1 MLTIFD
7 FKLEVSSPCQNDC
20 ELCAH
25 ADLMRHIKGYQLSLE
40 KLDRFLFYTERSNYF
55 IRSLSIHGPGEPFL
69 WKELNAGLQRLKR
82 SKSIGWITMVTNG
95 LLLDRITDD
104 GMACLDRLF
113 ISVYS
118 NYNRHEL
125 LARLIARHAKKIRTW
140 DGTYFWEHTSGSAQK
155 TAPLTGGCN
164 CSGPMLYDDK
174 IFPYCGPPVF
184 GAAKAKGIDVMSI
197 PNLWVPVGPN
207 YMATYNARLV
217 GRMDICR
224 TCWANPNFQGEW
236 KSNDPRKTFPDTPP
250 DAIRRAIPTARG
262 ERAVSAPVVQ

>member
-1 MLTIFD
+1 MLTIYE

-69 WKELNAGLQRLKR
+69 WKDLNEGLKMLKR
-82 SKSIGWITMVTNG
+82 SRSVGWVTMVTNG

-113 ISVYS
+113 VSVYA
-118 NYNRHEL
+118 NYNRHEVL
-125 LARLIARHAKKIRTW
+125 SRFREKHGARVSLW
-140 DGTYFWEHTSGSAQK
+140 DGTYFWEHTPDARQ
-155 TAPLTGGCN
+155 TVPATGGCN
-164 CSGPMLYDDK
+164 CVGPMLYDDR

-184 GAAKAKGIDVMSI
+184 GAAKAKGADILSL
-197 PNLWVPVGPN
+197 PNISVPLGLN
-207 YMATYNARLV
+207 YMASYNARLV

-224 TCWANPNFQGEW
+224 FCWANPNFHGQW
-236 KSNDPRKTFPDTPP
+236 RQNDPRKTFPDTPP
-250 DAIRRAIPTARG
+250 DAIRRVIPAAG
-262 ERAVSAPVVQ
+262 QERPAASPVVQ

>member
-1 MLTIFD
+1 MLTIFE

-69 WKELNAGLQRLKR
+69 WKDLNEGLRMLKR
-82 SKSIGWITMVTNG
+82 SPAIGWVTMVTNG

-113 ISVYS
+113 ISVYA

-125 LARLIARHAKKIRTW
+125 INAFRAKHRTKVSLW
-140 DGTYFWEHTSGSAQK
+140 DGTYFWEHAADPRQ
-155 TAPLTGGCN
+155 TAPATGGCN
-164 CSGPMLYDDK
+164 CVGPMLYDDR
-174 IFPYCGPPVF
+174 IFPYCGPPLF
-184 GAAKAKGIDVMSI
+184 GAARAKGVDPLAI
-197 PNLWVPVGPN
+197 PNISVPVGPN
-207 YMATYNARLV
+207 YLSLYNARLV

-224 TCWANPNFQGEW
+224 YCWANPNFRGQWRE
-236 KSNDPRKTFPDTPP
+236 NDPRKTLPNTPP
-250 DAIRRAIPTARG
+250 DAIRRVIPTAG
-262 ERAVSAPVVQ
+262 QERPSASPVVQ

>member
-7 FKLEVSSPCQNDC
+7 FKLEVCSPCQNDC

-25 ADLMRHIKGYQLSLE
+25 ADLMRHIKGYQLSME

-69 WKELNAGLQRLKR
+69 WRDLNAGLKRLKQSR
-82 SKSIGWITMVTNG
+82 AIGWVSMVTNG
-95 LLLDRITDD
+95 LLLDRITEDA
-104 GMACLDRLF
+104 MACLDRLF

-125 LARLIARHAKKIRTW
+125 IKGFIAKHHEKVRLW
-140 DGTYFWEHTSGSAQK
+140 DGTNFWEHTADPAQ
-155 TAPLTGGCN
+155 TVPATGGCN

-174 IFPYCGPPVF
+174 VFLYCGPPVF
-184 GAAKAKGIDVMSI
+184 GAARAKGVDPLSL
-197 PNLWVPVGPN
+197 PKTWTPVGPN
-207 YMATYNARLV
+207 YLAGYNEKLV

-224 TCWANPNFQGEW
+224 YCWANPNFQGRW
-236 KSNDPRKTFPDTPP
+236 RYNDTRRQLPGTPP
-250 DAIRRAIPTARG
+250 DAIRLIIPDSGR
-262 ERAVSAPVVQ
+262 ERAMVAPAIQ